1 MSTKSGNSF
10 SGGTF
15 NFDNTCNIGQA
26 NTSHI
31 VYSWISGGAPS
42 ADNSGGQTPT
52 NNSVMIDGAASTA
65 SISTPGSGTNIYPK
79 RATINN
85 TANFAVITH
94 TNQSGDYSVCHG
106 ASFTPTFLIQKGLG
120 SQGWLAWSDKLGGN
134 NKYLSVSSTGG
145 TQDPSADPFHDDAPT
160 VQTFSNSGTD
170 WYGGGSFDIV
180 TYLFDRVSGFCDHGL
195 YTGTGTDG
203 VGNNAFV
210 NVGFSPALL
219 IIKSVST
226 GAWHVIDNVNT
237 PYNGGMDS
245 LNLNDNSDLDGRS
258 SIVNRV
264 SFSATGFSI
273 GTNDGGYGA
282 GNGYVYLTFAEH
294 PFGGNGVAQAR
305 AR

>member
-1 MSTKSGNSF
+1 M
-10 SGGTF
+10 
-15 NFDNTCNIGQA
+15 
-26 NTSHI
+26 
-31 VYSWISGGAPS
+31 
-42 ADNSGGQTPT
+42 
-52 NNSVMIDGAASTA
+52 
-65 SISTPGSGTNIYPK
+65 
-79 RATINN
+79 
-85 TANFAVITH
+85 
-94 TNQSGDYSVCHG
+94 
-106 ASFTPTFLIQKGLG
+106 
-120 SQGWLAWSDKLGGN
+120 
-134 NKYLSVSSTGG
+134 
-145 TQDPSADPFHDDAPT
+145 
-160 VQTFSNSGTD
+160 
-170 WYGGGSFDIV
+170 
-180 TYLFDRVSGFCDHGL
+180 SGFCDHGL